1 MAGIARAAG
10 GDGGTGGGSGP
21 PADAQPQPID
31 AINSTAAQAAPDGR
45 MCGSSRCSN
54 LPAMNYRHA
63 FHAGNFADVL
73 KHVVLI
79 MLVEHLKKKP
89 APFFYLDT
97 HAGRGRYDL
106 SEAQAQ
112 RSGEYKEGIG
122 RLLEARAAALPPE
135 VASYVALV
143 RESAGKGHSAI
154 TAYPGSPLIVARLR
168 RPDDRLVLVES
179 LPKEASALEAALGRQ
194 RQVSVIE
201 GDGYAALK
209 AQLPPREKRGLVLI
223 DPPYES
229 DLEFD
234 RVLAGL
240 ELAHERWPTGT
251 YCIWYPLTDRA
262 GPVRFHR
269 GLEDSG
275 IRRVLDVRLGV
286 LPPDAQVG
294 MAGAGLVIVNPPWQ
308 LDERLKELLPQLH
321 RLLSPEGTGST
332 SVEWLVPE

>member
-1 MAGIARAAG
+1 
-10 GDGGTGGGSGP
+10 
-21 PADAQPQPID
+21 
-31 AINSTAAQAAPDGR
+31 
-45 MCGSSRCSN
+45 
-54 LPAMNYRHA
+54 MNYRHA
-63 FHAGNFADVL
+63 YHAGNFADVL

-97 HAGRGRYDL
+97 HAGRGLYDL

-112 RSGEYKEGIG
+112 RSGEYKNGIG
-122 RLLEARAAALPPE
+122 RVLDAPAATLPAE
-135 VASYVALV
+135 ISAYAKLV

-154 TAYPGSPLIVARLR
+154 TAYPGSPLIVAMLR
-168 RPDDRLVLVES
+168 RPTDRLVLMETHS
-179 LPKEASALEAALGRQ
+179 KEAGALRVAVGKAKL
-194 RQVSVIE
+194 VSVLE
-201 GDGYAALK
+201 TDGYAALK
-209 AQLPPREKRGLVLI
+209 AQLPPRENRGLVLI

-240 ELAHERWPTGT
+240 ELAHERWPLGT

-262 GPVRFHR
+262 GPLRFHR
-269 GLEDSG
+269 ELERSG
-275 IRRVLDVRLGV
+275 IRKVLDVQLNV
-286 LPPDAQVG
+286 LPADAQVG
-294 MAGAGLVIVNPPWQ
+294 MAGAALMIVNPPWT

-321 RLLSPEGTGST
+321 KLLAPEGLGGT